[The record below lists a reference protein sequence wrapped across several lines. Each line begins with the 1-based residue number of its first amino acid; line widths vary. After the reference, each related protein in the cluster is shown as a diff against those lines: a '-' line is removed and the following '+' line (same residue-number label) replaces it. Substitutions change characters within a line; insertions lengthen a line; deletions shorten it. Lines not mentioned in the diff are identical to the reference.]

1 MSFLHPS
8 GEDHMTEESPS
19 ILSAP
24 SSTLKPFP
32 AWQAYILAFTASA
45 CTMTIELVAGRMMS
59 PMIGV
64 SLYTWTSIIG
74 VVLAG
79 ISIGNYIGGKI
90 ADRFASRRTLFILF
104 LISGVLSLSI
114 LYTTHTLA
122 GMKTPATFPIM
133 ARIVILTGSI
143 FFLPACALGTISPLL
158 VKLSLRNLERSGD
171 IVGKIYAI
179 STAGSI
185 LGTFATGFWLVSW
198 FGTRSI
204 VIGVSVICCILALVF
219 GDWSWFKKVKS
230 GAPVAA
236 LLLLVGWGSY
246 FILTNSPLQ
255 SDCLRETNYYCIKV
269 FDQTI
274 ENQEMK
280 VLVLDHLVHSY
291 NSIDDPQKLTYPYE
305 YTYAAFTEYIA
316 RQRPNQQ
323 VSALFIGGGGYTFPR
338 YIQSRYKGSLIDVF
352 EIDPE
357 VTEIVKREM
366 GLEPGDTIRTT
377 NMDARL
383 ALEMLPEDQKF
394 DLVIGDAFHG
404 VSVPYHLTTK
414 EFNDMV
420 KAHLKPNGIYM
431 LNIIDG
437 RKALFARSEVRTF
450 RQTFPYVAIQPIN
463 EQYQDV
469 SSALWVVIGSNAPID
484 MEKYLSALQVAP
496 RPDITQRLW
505 QGSVLDDFLASG
517 DSILITDDFSPV
529 DNLLAA
535 VFEER
540 GY

>member
-1 MSFLHPS
+1 MSEDSPALPTS
-8 GEDHMTEESPS
+8 GIQSM
-19 ILSAP
+19 
-24 SSTLKPFP
+24 KYFP
-32 AWQAYILAFTASA
+32 PWQAYILAFTASA
-45 CTMTIELVAGRMMS
+45 CTLIIELVAGRMMS

-79 ISIGNYIGGKI
+79 ISLGNYLGGKI
-90 ADRFASRRTLFILF
+90 ADRFASRRTLFVLF
-104 LISGVLSLSI
+104 LISGIFSLSI
-114 LYTTHTLA
+114 LFTTHTLA
-122 GMKTPATFPIM
+122 GIKTPATFPIM
-133 ARIVILTGSI
+133 LRIVILTGSI
-143 FFLPACALGTISPLL
+143 FFLPSCALGTISPLL

-185 LGTFATGFWLVSW
+185 LGTFATGFFLVSW

-204 VIGVSVICCILALVF
+204 IIGVSVTCFLLAFLF
-219 GDWSWFKKVKS
+219 GDWSFPKKRKS
-230 GAPVAA
+230 SLAMTI
-236 LLLLVGWGSY
+236 LLLMAGWGSFY
-246 FILTNSPLQ
+246 IVSNSPLK

-274 ENQEMK
+274 DNQIMK

-291 NSIDDPQKLTYPYE
+291 NSIEDPQKLTYPYE
-305 YTYAAFTEYIA
+305 FTYAAFTEYIA

-323 VSALFIGGGGYTFPR
+323 VTALFIGGGGYTFPR

-366 GLEPGDTIRTT
+366 GLEPGNTIRTT

-383 ALEMLPEDQKF
+383 ALALLPEDQKY

-414 EFNDMV
+414 QFNDMV
-420 KAHLKPNGIYM
+420 RRHLKPDGIYM

-450 RQTFPYVAIQPIN
+450 RETFPYVAIQPIN
-463 EQYQDV
+463 EYYQDV

-484 MEKYLSALQVAP
+484 MEKYLSAVNVAP
-496 RPDITQRLW
+496 RPDITERLW
-505 QGSVLDDFLASG
+505 QGAKLDEFLASG
-517 DSILITDDFSPV
+517 DSILITDDYSPV